1 MRRADAA
8 YFRRA
13 GTGAGRFLCLVVS
26 LCATVCAA
34 VCASG
39 GPVHALTAAA
49 MGTAGR
55 TDRPPDIRHIALDA
69 QDLAAA
75 LQRVSLAFDV
85 NILYTAD
92 LVAGRTTA
100 GFAGY
105 YDAAGALH
113 RLAAGQGLDV
123 VRVRGGTLALVRAPA
138 AKHPPDP
145 PPATAAR
152 QPTGGAAGTASGT
165 TPSVSEIIVTGT
177 RRAARTRFGSLSPID
192 VLSAGDIGLTAS
204 EEISDSLARLL
215 PAFTAQRFPLND
227 GLIFVRPTTLRGLSP
242 DQTLVLVNGKRRHRS
257 AFLGLRGGQSV
268 DITQVSPF
276 SIERIEVLRD
286 GASAQ
291 YGSDAIAGVINI
303 LLDDEPGHSAFGQFS
318 EYYEGDGDNYRA
330 GFQAGFGFAERG
342 FLVTTF
348 EYFDAARTSR
358 TRQRPDALA
367 FQAANP
373 DLDVPNPVQ
382 NWGQPE
388 RDGIRFALNS
398 QYALADTTDAY
409 LFGTYGESDGV
420 SDFNW
425 RNPDTTS
432 AFNPSDAFPG
442 FDLRTLYPAGF
453 TPQFGQEDRDISLTG
468 GARGALG
475 DGAFTWDASLGYGS
489 NRIEYVMT
497 DTINA
502 SLGPDSP
509 TAFRPGTLEQREF
522 NINLDF
528 VHTLD
533 IGNDAGPVNIAFGGE
548 RREETYEIEAGDPAS
563 FAIGPGAVDGLP
575 SGSNG
580 FPGYSDAQAGTFD
593 QESYAA
599 YVDVEVPLTSRWT
612 LGLAGRYEDF
622 SEFGDTLNGKLSTR
636 FEITPTLALRATA
649 STGFRAPT
657 PGQLFSE
664 RTSQGLDTVTL
675 NIFTR
680 GRFSPQG
687 AVADIISRRADA
699 DINPLTAEESENY
712 SLGLAYSNNAGFSAS
727 IDVYQVNVDDRFG
740 TSQTFTLTDAERAE
754 LVALGVPGGE
764 GITSVN
770 FFQNDFDTRTRGVD
784 IVAAYTTQAGPG
796 TLSLTAAYN
805 YNETEVTDGSF
816 VDARPDRVT
825 FEEGLP
831 RHNAVASAGYRIG
844 AVSLFARAA
853 FVGKWTD
860 LSDTEAGGPF
870 QTFGSEILIDAAL
883 TYRIDER
890 VHVRLGGENIF
901 DAYPDEATFQANR
914 GLIYSRNAPYDTDG
928 GLYYLRL
935 GVDF

>member
-1 MRRADAA
+1 MPFGKTIAAGLLLSSASLLALAPASAQGAAADS
-8 YFRRA
+8 
-13 GTGAGRFLCLVVS
+13 GAG
-26 LCATVCAA
+26 
-34 VCASG
+34 
-39 GPVHALTAAA
+39 
-49 MGTAGR
+49 
-55 TDRPPDIRHIALDA
+55 
-69 QDLAAA
+69 
-75 LQRVSLAFDV
+75 
-85 NILYTAD
+85 AD
-92 LVAGRTTA
+92 DMVE
-100 GFAGY
+100 
-105 YDAAGALH
+105 
-113 RLAAGQGLDV
+113 Q
-123 VRVRGGTLALVRAPA
+123 
-138 AKHPPDP
+138 
-145 PPATAAR
+145 
-152 QPTGGAAGTASGT
+152 
-165 TPSVSEIIVTGT
+165 IIVTGT
-177 RRAARTRFGSLSPID
+177 RRAERTAFSSLAPID
-192 VLSAGDIGLTAS
+192 IITSDAVDRTAS
-204 EEISDSLARLL
+204 EDLLDTLAQIVPSFNVQRL
-215 PAFTAQRFPLND
+215 PLAD
-227 GLIFVRPTTLRGLSP
+227 GLVFVRPATLRGLSP
-242 DQTLVLVNGKRRHRS
+242 DQTLVLVNGKRRHRAALLGSNGAQS
-257 AFLGLRGGQSV
+257 ADLAQIPSFA
-268 DITQVSPF
+268 
-276 SIERIEVLRD
+276 IERIEVLRD

-805 YNETEVTDGSF
+805 YNETEVTDGRLEDNETLRVRFEDLLPKHTGNAAANYAVGDLEFLGRLRYFGPWTDFSFNAAGEIFQEFGGEVF
-816 VDARPDRVT
+816 VDLAVT
-825 FEEGLP
+825 WNIREE
-831 RHNAVASAGYRIG
+831 
-844 AVSLFARAA
+844 VSLR
-853 FVGKWTD
+853 VGAENVF
-860 LSDTEAGGPF
+860 DTF
-870 QTFGSEILIDAAL
+870 
-883 TYRIDER
+883 
-890 VHVRLGGENIF
+890 
-901 DAYPDEATFQANR
+901 PDEAEFQSNR